1 MSIRN
6 TTGTSLR
13 LLQRYLTASG
23 WEKTRPGT
31 KYSLYLHKEIKDLEL
46 LLANSEDVRGW
57 EISIRDALET
67 LADLHEKPLEKMAEE
82 IRTISYDVI
91 RAALP
96 DSLMIDD
103 SIDLDLAAAFINR
116 SRRLL
121 ATSATAEILQTQYF
135 PKTRKKG
142 EQYANSCRF
151 GHTFRGSFGFIL
163 ESPLKADQQQ
173 LIEDS
178 SPVPFERRVVER
190 FVYGLSLIEEAARIE
205 NSDILVENYKK
216 GWNANVCDEFVK
228 LREAVRGASVKFSL
242 AWSRE
247 IKPRT
252 DIVKRESYEISAK
265 EMELVQD
272 AAIKLRQR
280 QEKQIVTVVGPV
292 IELRAEHIS
301 GTFTAAEGDVVVR
314 WISEEYGNL
323 KVHMTLPRD
332 WYWRAIIAHE
342 RVETVVANGVLEKDG
357 RHWRLK
363 DITTFEISD

>member
-1 MSIRN
+1 MSMRN

-13 LLQRYLTASG
+13 LLQRYLTATG
-23 WEKTRPGT
+23 WEKTRPGA
-31 KYSLYLHKEIKDLEL
+31 KYSLYLHKENKDLEL

-57 EISIRDALET
+57 ETSIRDAVET
-67 LADLHEKPLEKMAEE
+67 LAGLHEKSLEKMAEE

-96 DSLMIDD
+96 NSLMIDD

-116 SRRLL
+116 SRKLL

-135 PKTRKKG
+135 LKTRRKG
-142 EQYANSCRF
+142 EHYANSCRF

-163 ESPLKADQQQ
+163 ESPLMADQQQ

-216 GWNANVCDEFVK
+216 GWNANVCDEFVR
-228 LREAVRGASVKFSL
+228 LRDSVRGASVKFSL
-242 AWSRE
+242 AWSLE
-247 IKPRT
+247 LKPRA
-252 DIVKRESYEISAK
+252 DIVLRESYEISAK
-265 EMELVQD
+265 EMEFVRD
-272 AAIKLRQR
+272 AAIRLRER
-280 QEKQIVTVVGPV
+280 QEEQIVTVDGTV

-301 GTFTAAEGDVVVR
+301 STFTAAEGDVVVR

-323 KVHMTLPRD
+323 KIHMTLPRD
-332 WYWRAIIAHE
+332 WYLRALEAHE
-342 RVETVVANGVLEKDG
+342 RGATVVANGILEKDG
-357 RHWRLK
+357 RYWFLNK
-363 DITTFEISD
+363 ITTFEIRD